1 MNARTTE
8 PTGEPPSGGSRIRRW
23 LIYIGIGFL
32 VLWLLGVFLGELD
45 SQLPMTP
52 EEEADATQVAAWGTA
67 TANIRGTNV
76 ARQASLSSAD
86 ETATA
91 VAAATAY
98 PTIVAR
104 AAATIQA
111 ISAATAS
118 AQLETNRD
126 ALAEAYMQSQ
136 TCADVLLEYRTRMRT
151 YTMEGVLTVEEAHD
165 MTLLQL
171 ASSFGAGTSIPIHI
185 RDINARITQCEANQ
199 EG

>member
-1 MNARTTE
+1 MNTPTTE
-8 PTGEPPSGGSRIRRW
+8 PAGEPPSGRSRIRRW

-32 VLWLLGVFLGELD
+32 VLWLLGVFLGELN

-52 EEEADATQVAAWGTA
+52 EEEAEATQVAAWGTA
-67 TANIRGTNV
+67 NANIRGTNV

-91 VAAATAY
+91 VVAATAY

-126 ALAEAYMQSQ
+126 ALARAYMDSQ
-136 TCADVLLEYRTRMRT
+136 ACEDVLLEYRTRINS
-151 YTMEGVLTVEEAHD
+151 YTAGNVLTVEEAHD
-165 MTLLQL
+165 LTLLEL
-171 ASSFGAGTSIPIHI
+171 ASSFGTGTNIPIHI
-185 RDINARITQCEANQ
+185 RDISARITQCEANQ

>member
-8 PTGEPPSGGSRIRRW
+8 PTGEPPSGRSRIRRW
-23 LIYIGIGFL
+23 LIYIGIGVL

-52 EEEADATQVAAWGTA
+52 EEEAEATQVAVWRTA

-91 VAAATAY
+91 VAAATVY

-126 ALAEAYMQSQ
+126 ALARAYMESQS
-136 TCADVLLEYRTRMRT
+136 CDDVLLEYRTRINS
-151 YTMEGVLTVEEAHD
+151 YTTGNVLTFEEARD
-165 MTLLQL
+165 RTLLEL
-171 ASSFGAGTSIPIHI
+171 ASSFGTGTSIPIHI
-185 RDINARITQCEANQ
+185 RDINARITQCEADR